1 MLSGQCLQFINE
13 FKYLGHILNNSC
25 TDDNDIKREI
35 RNLYARTN
43 VLNRRFGKCSSNVK
57 LLLFKSFCLCLTL
70 LYGLH
75 LTLALWTN

>member
-35 RNLYARTN
+35 RNMYARTYM
-43 VLNRRFGKCSSNVK
+43 LNRRFSKCSP
-57 LLLFKSFCLCLTL
+57 
-70 LYGLH
+70 Y
-75 LTLALWTN
+75 A